1 MAGGGT
7 GLNGAAV
14 AVAALEAWNSCGPEG
29 YVLNTGKLKEAL
41 PAIAEKI
48 PCRARQAPELGRLF
62 VEEDGKAPVFVQ
74 MLRPQEDQVHFLYF
88 WKAFG
93 EAARI
98 AGALAI
104 EHDSLSVELEML
116 RDRVLR
122 LMEEALAAA
131 SKGAKGEL
139 PLAALFE
146 EAHRA
151 ASMSAYPLFW
161 SQAVASLA
169 SGPEPNGS
177 VSLEEMTYLLLSWL
191 QDSALWEH
199 REEPRQDSAPSTSQA
214 SSREAREVAV
224 QREPNAP
231 KGLPVFL
238 HVYDVSQEEGIQKLN
253 RVLAHKHFPLK
264 FGGVFHAGVEVNS
277 LEWCFGYSASETHP
291 GVACVEPR
299 GHPMHHYRQTV
310 AMGYTTLDGEQ
321 IADIVTQLLE
331 EYPGQDYD
339 LLRRNCCHFADDF
352 TRRLGVGGIPGWVM
366 RLAKIGAGVES
377 MIQSAPKPIRQRFG
391 FLTGEED
398 SD

>member
-1 MAGGGT
+1 MAGGGG

-14 AVAALEAWNSCGPEG
+14 AVAALEAWNACGPEG
-29 YVLNTGKLKEAL
+29 YVLQTTKLDQAL
-41 PAIAEKI
+41 KGIAGKI

-62 VEEDGKAPVFVQ
+62 VEENGKAPVFVQ
-74 MLRPQEDQVHFLYF
+74 MLRPQEGQVHFLYF

-122 LMEEALAAA
+122 LLEESFAGGSSEA
-131 SKGAKGEL
+131 GNEL
-139 PLAALFE
+139 PLAALFD

-161 SQAVASLA
+161 SQAVGSLT
-169 SGPEPNGS
+169 STQEPKCGT

-199 REEPRQDSAPSTSQA
+199 RDERSEAPQA
-214 SSREAREVAV
+214 KEA
-224 QREPNAP
+224 AP

-238 HVYDVSQEEGIQKLN
+238 HVYDVSQEEGIQKIN
-253 RVLAHKHFPLK
+253 RVLAHKHSPLK
-264 FGGVFHAGVEVNS
+264 FGGVFHAGVEVNG
-277 LEWCFGYSASETHP
+277 LEWCFGYSGSETHP

-299 GHPMHHYRQTV
+299 GHPQHHYRQTV
-310 AMGYTTLDGEQ
+310 AMGYTRLSGEEV
-321 IADIVTQLLE
+321 ADIVTQLLE

-352 TRRLGVGGIPGWVM
+352 ARRLGVGGIPGWVM
-366 RLAKIGAGVES
+366 RLAKVGAGVEA
-377 MIQSAPKPIRQRFG
+377 MIASAPKPIRQRFG
-391 FLTGEED
+391 FLTD
-398 SD
+398 RKSVV